1 MKKYILMALSVCAL
15 TACDLA
21 NGEGAGSGNAVYMG
35 NANSSGVVS
44 MVVSDAKGG
53 STFVTPR
60 LANLTEE
67 PVEVTVALDKE
78 ALAAYNQ
85 SAGLAMEAVDAEDF
99 ILVAN
104 GKEYKGSAKAEV
116 SLQGTTLGVL
126 ETEGSY
132 KVKGQVTM
140 PKDTV
145 PMEEM
150 GMPNLEVLINRLKA
164 AGLSDQLLDQLGQML
179 LFGMLG

>member
-1 MKKYILMALSVCAL
+1 MALSVCAL

-104 GKEYKGSAKAEV
+104 GKEYKGSAKVTIEKGQFAGSVEG
-116 SLQGTTLGVL
+116 STLGIFTSTL
-126 ETEGSY
+126 
-132 KVKGQVTM
+132 
-140 PKDTV
+140 PA
-145 PMEEM
+145 
-150 GMPNLEVLINRLKA
+150 N
-164 AGLSDQLLDQLGQML
+164 
-179 LFGMLG
+179 